1 MLRPPWRAAVVSW
14 QLNANQ
20 FSSGNDAK
28 SLDSGR
34 GSTRLAAKA
43 LTAAVKKCDKN
54 GVSPEVTVQT
64 LISVAVTLLLS
75 CTEAEDAASL
85 LERMAASIRSG
96 EITRDY
102 DA

>member
-1 MLRPPWRAAVVSW
+1 MMQDHWTAEEA
-14 QLNANQ
+14 QH
-20 FSSGNDAK
+20 D
-28 SLDSGR
+28 
-34 GSTRLAAKA
+34 LAAKA
-43 LTAAVKKCDKN
+43 LTAAVKKCDKS

-64 LISVAVTLLLS
+64 LISVAVTMLLS
-75 CTEAEDAASL
+75 CTEADDAANL